1 METKVK
7 TGGQTKANTVKADKT
22 PKFVAGNPVNA
33 VSNKA
38 EQAKEEPKPEAEQ
51 PKAGETTTA
60 QGAPQT
66 TQAEAPAPV
75 KEQEAPTA
83 EPTKKE
89 IKAQLAEE
97 KPALN
102 LEQTLKKIK
111 ELSRLSN
118 HREKLIGTVDELE
131 AFEIKQEDDAEE
143 TSLNHFQRC
152 ELKITDDNGNTF
164 STKNP
169 FIINEVARNIKGL
182 CTDKLAEVEGQIS
195 LTL

>member
-7 TGGQTKANTVKADKT
+7 ENGQVNPNTVKTDKT
-22 PKFVAGNPVNA
+22 QRFVAGNPVNA
-33 VSNKA
+33 VSNKS
-38 EQAKEEPKPEAEQ
+38 EQEKEQPKPETVKSQEEVKTGIPA
-51 PKAGETTTA
+51 TA
-60 QGAPQT
+60 
-66 TQAEAPAPV
+66 
-75 KEQEAPTA
+75 KEQEAPKA

-89 IKAQLAEE
+89 IKFQFEQE

-111 ELSRLSN
+111 DLNRLSN
-118 HREKLIGTVDELE
+118 QREKLIGTIDELE
-131 AFEIKQEDDAEE
+131 AFEIKQEDEAEE

-169 FIINEVARNIKGL
+169 FIINQVSNSIKSL

-195 LTL
+195 LNL

>member
-1 METKVK
+1 METNVKANGQAKV
-7 TGGQTKANTVKADKT
+7 NTVKADKT

-33 VSNKA
+33 VAKAQEEKA
-38 EQAKEEPKPEAEQ
+38 EEKLNDMEVKQEV
-51 PKAGETTTA
+51 
-60 QGAPQT
+60 QT
-66 TQAEAPAPV
+66 PI
-75 KEQEAPTA
+75 A

-89 IKAQLAEE
+89 IKASFIEE

-111 ELSRLSN
+111 DLSRLSN
-118 HREKLIGTVDELE
+118 QREKLIGTIDNLE
-131 AFEIKQEDDAEE
+131 AFEVAQLDDAEE
-143 TSLNHFQRC
+143 TNLNHFQRC

-169 FIINEVARNIKGL
+169 FIIDQVSNNIKAL
-182 CTDKLAEVEGQIS
+182 CIDKLAEVEGQIS